1 MMPFEQQWTV
11 ESAMRIVQ
19 HPTVDSELWAQA
31 VEWLL
36 LHGPPEIR
44 ALLDQA
50 STHATSVQFP
60 ELKPQRFTADGSPCY
75 DLAELARTLG
85 ISEEEARQ
93 QLVEKERQ
101 HGVQHGFTE
110 DDTTALQ

>member
-1 MMPFEQQWTV
+1 MIPFEQQWSV
-11 ESAMRIVQ
+11 ESAMRIMR
-19 HPTVDSELWAQA
+19 HPTVDSELWASA

-44 ALLDQA
+44 ALLEQA
-50 STHATSVQFP
+50 GTHATSVQFP
-60 ELKPQRFTADGSPCY
+60 ELKPHRYTFEGSPCY
-75 DLAELARTLG
+75 DLAELARSLG

-93 QLVEKERQ
+93 QLLAKERV
-101 HGVQHGFTE
+101 HGVQHGLTE

>member
-1 MMPFEQQWTV
+1 MIPFAEQWTV

-19 HPTVDSELWAQA
+19 HPTVDSELWASA

-44 ALLDQA
+44 ELLAQA
-50 STHATSVQFP
+50 SCHATGAQFP
-60 ELKPQRFTADGSPCY
+60 ELKPRRFAPDGSPCY
-75 DLAELARTLG
+75 DLAELARSLG
-85 ISEEEARQ
+85 ISEEEARK
-93 QLVEKERQ
+93 QLQEKERQ
-101 HGVQHGFTE
+101 HGVRHGLSE